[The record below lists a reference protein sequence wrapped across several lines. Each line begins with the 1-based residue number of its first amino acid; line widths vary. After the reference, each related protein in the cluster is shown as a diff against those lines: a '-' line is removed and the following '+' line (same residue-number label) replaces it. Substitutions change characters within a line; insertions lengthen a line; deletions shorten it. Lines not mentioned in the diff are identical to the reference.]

1 MLNNFKYSYNCM
13 VSASGHGQ
21 MHHTQRLGG
30 YVVLTVLVISGWA
43 ITIPGW
49 SWMFSTLLNVSDPAE
64 NVHLTLILF
73 PFYVTF
79 MFGELMTSV
88 MYSLGLT
95 HYIALKSILGNIV
108 IGTCF
113 SLTLTDILP
122 LSLLSV
128 SLMFGSGLTLG
139 FITSSL
145 LYLRILRK
153 NDFLL

>member
-1 MLNNFKYSYNCM
+1 
-13 VSASGHGQ
+13 

-30 YVVLTVLVISGWA
+30 YVVLTVLVISCWV

-49 SWMFSTLLNVSDPAE
+49 SWMFSTLLNVSDPTDHVNLA
-64 NVHLTLILF
+64 LILF

-79 MFGELMTSV
+79 MFGDLMTSV

-108 IGTCF
+108 IGSCF
-113 SLTLTDILP
+113 SLTLANILP
-122 LSLLSV
+122 LTLLSV
-128 SLMFGSGLTLG
+128 SLMFGSGLALG
-139 FITSSL
+139 CVTASL
-145 LYLRILRK
+145 IYLRIIKK